1 MARAPTSGPTGAI
14 WKLPAPLLKAGLV
27 IGVVGST
34 LGATL
39 FVASVTGANVV
50 RIPALAGPSYARD
63 VSGFHPISSHTPT
76 ATATVPTTKAPT
88 RIPSVTPSVASGSP
102 TPKPERSPSPPE
114 GPPAAVPSLSIA
126 MSAGGATVRKNREI
140 TYAITVTNTGSGAA
154 NDVVV
159 ESHVPD
165 GASLTSW
172 ACNGSTVQAKGATS
186 FTCGSLGSAPAPNH
200 PLVFAFSSLPSGAS
214 ITERFTVT
222 VDPNVRHNSAIVD
235 HAHAYA
241 TNADLADSNSVS
253 VIVR

>member
-76 ATATVPTTKAPT
+76 PPATVPKAKPPTTL
-88 RIPSVTPSVASGSP
+88 PSLGPSVAPVTP
-102 TPKPERSPSPPE
+102 TPKPERSPAPSE
-114 GPPAAVPSLSIA
+114 NPPAAAPSLSVA
-126 MSAGGATVRKNREI
+126 MSAGTATVRKNRQI
-140 TYAITVTNTGSGAA
+140 SYTVTVTNTGTGAA

-159 ESHVPD
+159 ESHIPD

-172 ACNGSTVQAKGATS
+172 VCNGSTVQANGVTS

-200 PLVFAFSSLPSGAS
+200 PLVFAVHSLSPGAS
-214 ITERFTVT
+214 VTERFTVT